1 MKFSALASLYSGESP
16 EYLDQALESLHKQT
30 LQADEV
36 VIVHDGPLTDGL
48 YSCLEKWKC
57 RLPIKEVKLQK
68 NRGIGPAKNAG
79 IKECSHE
86 SIAIFDTDDINH
98 PKRFERQIQ
107 HLKQNPRISVLGTW
121 MKIFKK
127 DINDISS
134 MKNYPIASKKL
145 KDSFLHSMPL
155 SHPSVMFSRK
165 ADILSVGGYPNVYGM
180 EDYLLFL
187 TMIKRGYLFENIP
200 EYLLYYRVSND
211 YFFFDKKL
219 KVFRRKRW
227 GFRSCQPMLTMR
239 KKQRELGMDFEYRE
253 FFLFLRALV
262 GSLFP
267 FSFGI
272 SFSKEEPKEYKSL
285 LNAII
290 YFPFKFLFGVNFDI
304 KCSSKNPL
312 FNLIQRSYIGRMLAI
327 YPSLETAIIKVF
339 NVFIYLGRYLGFNL
353 KLKNPYPTVPYLSR
367 SEKNAIKSYKNKHK
381 GRRCFILGNGP
392 SLNKADLGKLKNE
405 ITFGTN
411 GIFLMTKRNGFKPTY
426 YVSANLYAT
435 KHYLEDILKYKCKK
449 FIATQHRHLFHQNT
463 DISFIPIDFLS
474 LNRYGM
480 LFLFSFD
487 CSKTIPL
494 RTTITYVCMQLAFY
508 MGFSDIYLIGMDF
521 HYEMSKYSKD
531 DNPHTVTLTGNNDPN
546 HFDPHYHI
554 AGQKIAIP
562 NLKPTIKFY
571 KLAKKNADKTGRS
584 IYNATVGGK
593 LEVFERVDYNSLF

>member
-1 MKFSALASLYSGESP
+1 MKFSALASLYSGERP

-57 RLPIKEVKLQK
+57 RLPIKEIKFPK
-68 NRGIGPAKNAG
+68 NKGLITALNVGL
-79 IKECSHE
+79 KECSYE
-86 SIAIFDTDDINH
+86 TVARFDTDDINH

-107 HLKQNPRISVLGTW
+107 HLKQNPRINVLGTW
-121 MKIFKK
+121 MKTFKK
-127 DINDISS
+127 DINHICSLI
-134 MKNYPIASKKL
+134 NYPLSSKKI
-145 KDSFLHSMPL
+145 KDLSLHSMPI

-165 ADILSVGGYPNVYGM
+165 ADVLSLGGYPNIYGM
-180 EDYLLFL
+180 EDYALFL
-187 TMIKRGYLFENIP
+187 TMMKRGYLFENIP
-200 EYLLYYRVSND
+200 EYLHYYRTLSYSNHY
-211 YFFFDKKL
+211 YFFNKRL
-219 KVFRRKRW
+219 KVYCRKRW
-227 GFRSCQPMLTMR
+227 GFLYCQSMLTIR
-239 KKQRELGMDFEYRE
+239 KKQRELGMSFEDRE
-253 FFLFLRALV
+253 FFLFLRNLIS
-262 GSLFP
+262 SLFP

-285 LNAII
+285 LNSII

-426 YVSANLYAT
+426 YVSSDIYAT
-435 KHYLEDILKYKCKK
+435 KNYLEDILKYKCKK

-463 DISFIPIDFLS
+463 NISFIPIDPLS
-474 LNRYGM
+474 RYGM
-480 LFLFSFD
+480 SFSFD
-487 CSKTIPL
+487 CSKILIPGA
-494 RTTITYVCMQLAFY
+494 TVTYVCMQLAFY
-508 MGFSDIYLIGMDF
+508 MGFSKIYLIGIDH
-521 HYEMSKYSKD
+521 HYNISTERQLKD
-531 DNPHTVTLTGNNDPN
+531 SAEN
-546 HFDPHYHI
+546 HFDSCYYKKDAII
-554 AGQKIAIP
+554 ALI
-562 NLKPTIKFY
+562 NLEKMTKNY
-571 KLAKKNADKTGRS
+571 KLTKKIADKTGRS